1 MSSDRIYSDAETRAT
16 SDKVDP
22 NQKMLEAMAALHT
35 DIQKV
40 DETLPPTR
48 MQKKFKRLFGS
59 GAQATQ
65 TFMTG
70 FTMGAGIGGAFGGI
84 IGTYSAI

>member
-1 MSSDRIYSDAETRAT
+1 
-16 SDKVDP
+16 
-22 NQKMLEAMAALHT
+22 
-35 DIQKV
+35 
-40 DETLPPTR
+40 